1 MKEKKQKKPVIVV
14 LLFIL
19 SAMLVFGSLLAIAHN
34 IVISDNIE
42 KQKSKSVK
50 ITAFVDHLGYEARVK
65 HFVASVI
72 YTVDD
77 KEYKANVDNVTTE
90 NKHGSKI
97 DIYINPNNPR
107 EIVDEL
113 NNTELFDM
121 YFLPIAL
128 LVIGLIIFTIL
139 LLSGIAKKKR
149 QKALEAS
156 PDYVPEAEAAEE
168 EEEEMEILTDLF
180 KE

>member
-1 MKEKKQKKPVIVV
+1 MKKSI
-14 LLFIL
+14 LFL
-19 SAMLVFGSLLAIAHN
+19 AAMLVFGSLLAIAHN

-97 DIYINPNNPR
+97 DIYINPNNP
-107 EIVDEL
+107 
-113 NNTELFDM
+113 
-121 YFLPIAL
+121 PHL
-128 LVIGLIIFTIL
+128 LWC
-139 LLSGIAKKKR
+139 
-149 QKALEAS
+149 LEALFSS
-156 PDYVPEAEAAEE
+156 PIINFLFAL
-168 EEEEMEILTDLF
+168 MFSDLPLHLYGMGRAF
-180 KE
+180 LSSTFAMFLSFSQPTGLRVSY